1 MEFLIQVLTQAL
13 TVINTQFLS
22 KAPLLLGLVA
32 CIGYILLR
40 KNATTVIKGTIKTI
54 VGFMILQV
62 GSGALVTGFKPIIEK
77 IAEVHQLQGAVID
90 PYTSMQATIQTM
102 GDAYSWVSLAVLL
115 ALALNILLVVL
126 RRLTGIRTIM
136 LTGHIMFQQA
146 GLVAVFYMV
155 LGASMMETIIYTAI
169 IMALYWGIS
178 SNIMY
183 KATQAVTGGAGFSIG
198 HQQQVASWI
207 AVKLAPKLGD
217 KEETVDKLQLPK
229 WLHIFH
235 DSISATVIVMTG
247 FFTII
252 LLSFGI
258 EELTKMAGKTWWPIY
273 IFETGLK
280 FAVAIQVIVVGVRM
294 FVAELS
300 EAFKG
305 ISERV
310 IPNAVLAIDCA
321 AIYAYSPNA
330 MVFGFMWGA
339 IGQFLAVGI
348 MLLVGAPVL
357 IIPGFIPMFF
367 SNATIGVFANQFG
380 GWKAVMKICFVM
392 GMIEVFGSAWAIQ
405 LFSENGTS
413 FNGWMGMADWAL
425 LFPPI
430 MQGIM
435 GSAAIL
441 PKNMA
446 FFGFILFLIA
456 LSIMYMIPAARN
468 LRQAEAAAAAAG
480 KTLEEMDG
488 YGDTKKTPVAE
499 QATVLAA
506 NGEKPI
512 RVLAVCG
519 SGQGSSM
526 MMKMKIGQYL
536 DKHNVPN
543 IMDSCAVTDYKSK
556 LGNVDIIVSS
566 KHLAGEIE
574 AGESISVLGVQNM
587 LNPNS
592 FGQELIALIQKHQA
606 AE

>member
-198 HQQQVASWI
+198 HQQQIASWI

-488 YGDTKKTPVAE
+488 YGDTEKAPVAE
-499 QATVLAA
+499 QTTVLAA